1 MTIDPQ
7 RCGERRN
14 GPTTAHFNTT
24 ECITCSDG
32 AQNPQIEVF
41 FEVPYDNITDHE
53 RKLIGEE
60 LYKLV
65 PDPEYMDYVF
75 HPKEDLPI
83 SDTIDKAIEKAFQ
96 YKPIAL

>member
-1 MTIDPQ
+1 MPRSAAGSEEMGRQ
-7 RCGERRN
+7 R
-14 GPTTAHFNTT
+14 PTSTRPNASPAQT
-24 ECITCSDG
+24 EPKTLKLRYSSR
-32 AQNPQIEVF
+32 F
-41 FEVPYDNITDHE
+41 PYDNITDHE